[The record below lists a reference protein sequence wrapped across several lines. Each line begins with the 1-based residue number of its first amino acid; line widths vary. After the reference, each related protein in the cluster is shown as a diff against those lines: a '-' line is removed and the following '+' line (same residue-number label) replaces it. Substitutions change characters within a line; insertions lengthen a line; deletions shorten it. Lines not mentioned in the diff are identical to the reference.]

1 MCEMVA
7 IVDVMTTR
15 LTDGAFNADSIM
27 LVVPLIAGHNKSRS
41 LSSGLK
47 WNGLA
52 T

>member
-1 MCEMVA
+1 MVA
-7 IVDVMTTR
+7 IVDVMTIR
-15 LTDGAFNADSIM
+15 LTVGAFNADPMM
-27 LVVPLIAGHNKSRS
+27 LVVPLIAGHNRSLS